1 MALVSAA
8 ILIIWIFYKPAGQQ
22 SGKKAPVKIS
32 RIGLLAI
39 NDTSTFDPA
48 FATLSPIEMAS
59 APMAVRFDVPLGSEH
74 GALVYNAQPFL
85 TNSHLGDDLNG
96 VGGWNSDLGDPVYA
110 VADGLVLFAGWPSD
124 GWGNVVVLL
133 HELPDGRMIETF
145 YGHLKNIKVPVGKQL
160 RRGEVL
166 GTVGNANG
174 RYLAHLHFEI
184 RSYPDLEIGGGY
196 ADSALGRLPGERSLL
211 KWRGRADD
219 LLSGPPIG
227 EKPAE
232 NNSLE
237 IKSGKD

>member
-1 MALVSAA
+1 
-8 ILIIWIFYKPAGQQ
+8 
-22 SGKKAPVKIS
+22 
-32 RIGLLAI
+32 
-39 NDTSTFDPA
+39 
-48 FATLSPIEMAS
+48 
-59 APMAVRFDVPLGSEH
+59 
-74 GALVYNAQPFL
+74 
-85 TNSHLGDDLNG
+85 
-96 VGGWNSDLGDPVYA
+96 
-110 VADGLVLFAGWPSD
+110 
-124 GWGNVVVLL
+124 
-133 HELPDGRMIETF
+133 
-145 YGHLKNIKVPVGKQL
+145 VGKQL